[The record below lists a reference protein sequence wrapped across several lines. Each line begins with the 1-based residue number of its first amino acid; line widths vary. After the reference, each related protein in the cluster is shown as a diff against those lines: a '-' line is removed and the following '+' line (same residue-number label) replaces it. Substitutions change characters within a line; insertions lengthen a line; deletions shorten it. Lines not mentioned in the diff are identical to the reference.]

1 MQVSEKPLSR
11 SQPQCK
17 HKGMDLKCC
26 FCWYI
31 NGQANTLLPYRLCC
45 LAKWPE
51 ILRLC
56 CHSAGM
62 NEFTGGSERR
72 GHPRHDHVLCQSL
85 SAFPQTWHKTRST
98 IVYSPED
105 VWLFPGWAGSGMHC
119 LPALCLSH
127 SEALQQNGNPG
138 LWHGMAKAQ
147 TAWFLEKYLIA
158 IIWTG
163 IAIVIRFLILAWTTV
178 FT

>member
-1 MQVSEKPLSR
+1 MYCMLGSMPVSIIKMFFQVTSLTLRSSEADHQQGETDNSLNK
-11 SQPQCK
+11 
-17 HKGMDLKCC
+17 
-26 FCWYI
+26 
-31 NGQANTLLPYRLCC
+31 N
-45 LAKWPE
+45 
-51 ILRLC
+51 
-56 CHSAGM
+56 
-62 NEFTGGSERR
+62 
-72 GHPRHDHVLCQSL
+72 HPRHDHVLCQSL
-85 SAFPQTWHKTRST
+85 SVFPQTWHKTRST

-147 TAWFLEKYLIA
+147 TAQFLEKYLIA

-163 IAIVIRFLILAWTTV
+163 IAIVIQFSILTWTTV